1 MKIRIKTKA
10 LSGLESLVQYN
21 VARALEKTELTY
33 ESPEGNVRAEE
44 VRYRD
49 GQLVELNKHAD
60 LAKAPKILQQL
71 FDIYSNGTPINIPRG
86 FYEAPNI
93 HIIKKEM
100 TPLAPVLD
108 YGVPQTLQKT
118 TATYSGTKGRFT
130 IVVVADRSK
139 NKYYELFIESTITE
153 KPSEL
158 FGDEFNRAVA
168 EASKKSLAPPFQKR

>member
-93 HIIKKEM
+93 HIIK
-100 TPLAPVLD
+100 T
-108 YGVPQTLQKT
+108 
-118 TATYSGTKGRFT
+118 
-130 IVVVADRSK
+130 
-139 NKYYELFIESTITE
+139 
-153 KPSEL
+153 
-158 FGDEFNRAVA
+158 
-168 EASKKSLAPPFQKR
+168 